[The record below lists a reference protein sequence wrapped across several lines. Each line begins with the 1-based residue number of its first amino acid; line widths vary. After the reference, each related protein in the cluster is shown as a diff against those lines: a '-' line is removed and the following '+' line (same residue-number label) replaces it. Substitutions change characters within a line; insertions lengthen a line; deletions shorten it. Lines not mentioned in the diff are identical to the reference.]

1 MTVWDSGYYN
11 LNWKRGIMAFLHWAI
26 PEKKKTG
33 VEGMEFPGVL
43 KKLQDEFPV
52 AN

>member
-11 LNWKRGIMAFLHWAI
+11 LNWKRGIKAFLRWAI
-26 PEKKKTG
+26 PEKKAG